1 MPQITLPL
9 SLLAGV
15 LCVLSGCAEA
25 PVQTAPQT
33 SGTGAAEETGSARF
47 GAATAI
53 LNAGVMANLGTS
65 GDGSVKLLFDPL
77 YDNHFGSL
85 QELPPELAEAI
96 ITGAPPYDGVDLVF
110 VSHAHGDHFSASM
123 LVEMLLNDTDLWLV
137 APGQAYDRLK
147 EQENWHHGLAT
158 QVRTITLRNGE
169 TTQTFDLSGATIKA
183 FRSPHNGWPE
193 RHSETHNISYRVS
206 VPSGD
211 GEVMRVMHLGD
222 ADPSAE
228 HFAPFAEFLAAKRTG
243 LVMVPFWFYQSDD
256 LDAILEE
263 TLNADTS
270 VAVHVP
276 VNVPAYL
283 SEGTR
288 PYFTQVGEVV
298 EIPLTAQ

>member
-1 MPQITLPL
+1 MFQITAPL
-9 SLLAGV
+9 SVIAGALCLLSA
-15 LCVLSGCAEA
+15 CAEA
-25 PVQTAPQT
+25 PGQTAPQT
-33 SGTGAAEETGSARF
+33 SEHSASEQSATAQN

-53 LNAGVMANLGTS
+53 LNAGVMANVGAE
-65 GDGSVKLLFDPL
+65 SVKLLFDPL

-85 QELPPELAEAI
+85 AELPPELAEAI
-96 ITGAPPYDGVDLVF
+96 ITGAAPYDDVDLVF

-123 LVEMLLNDTDLWLV
+123 LVEMLLNDSDLWLI
-137 APGQAYDRLK
+137 APGQAYDQLK

-169 TTQTFDLSGATIKA
+169 ATQTFDLAGATIKA
-183 FRSPHNGWPE
+183 FRSPHSGWPE

-206 VPSGD
+206 VSSGD

-222 ADPSAE
+222 ADPATQ
-228 HFAPFAEFLAAKRTG
+228 HFAPFADFLSAKRTG

-298 EIPLTAQ
+298 EIPITAQ